1 MAGIYFMAFFGL
13 IHIARGTDPCTS
25 AQLIDEPLR
34 STGYTAQNPSI
45 DQLFCD
51 RQLAPGWYKF
61 NGGLKLATT
70 CQTEY
75 HCNTHLPMW
84 MNGTHPAALGTIVT
98 NTICAIEMDQ
108 GCCSYQSTVNV
119 TNCGTFF
126 AYELEPAPGCHMS
139 YCAGSGTPC
148 LPHQTSATGLAPG
161 CYDKFPQM
169 LSSPHLSNPILTP
182 GSFKFQCDINFDH
195 ARRDVGFDVQF
206 LFDDKPD
213 RNVPPVHITDGV
225 TRHADL
231 NQNLLKGHMGQNVS
245 CAVRTFFLTPPKPG
259 THFNSTYIPSNIYW
273 IGIKTYT
280 NRLVVGENENPKTV
294 SIYSTV
300 PIRCPPQHAKT
311 CNLEIEL
318 DPINNNG
325 QLTLVKDCNVH
336 FTPAMWNP
344 KTNRATTTFHVSA
357 TRDGK
362 ADKDIFLHFNPI
374 YTADAS
380 PIFNKYQVPL
390 MQILTKDKNT
400 STCSCTDDPH
410 CRTLDTTFTKKGSYL
425 DYYLIGEF
433 TMYNSTTRD
442 FQVQVRTWKC
452 NHRVS
457 CNCGVAMK
465 EGNNVVILDMCHT
478 QYGTSFPRIV
488 FPNNSSHRMVVNR
501 DKAGNSWTVSFPSG
515 AQVKVTNS
523 RGVALNVHITAP
535 EVDFSGTEGLCGFFD
550 GNRDNDLTYPTGK
563 IATFPTN
570 RSQNNNFVES
580 WRIPVGDS
588 FFDKTPAIDP
598 KLNRDMYYCKCDQ
611 KVKGQVTCS
620 IDGNTARPAVYGEL
634 NPANG
639 RRRRAASTTLP
650 DDYPADYYF
659 DYGLSFQPQLLANFP
674 SVNGKSR
681 AEAENA
687 CNSAI
692 DNNPTL
698 QQCIAKAGLD
708 FSNEKDICIEDF
720 KYFDN
725 GELVRSA
732 LHTAIYKCIDHVLR
746 NVSLHDTSGNPPAYV
761 TSELCPDYDCNDNGA
776 CANGTCI
783 CNHGFVG
790 DSCEI
795 NSQKAPMLYG
805 VISTSYIGKSVLC
818 DVTDRECVTSYV
830 HGDNIYDN
838 SRLSCKVR
846 VMQFDGHGFVYKGHT
861 FTTGV
866 VYRSMYDVGCRLP
879 TKAFIGGQTVVGFNI
894 SVTNDGHTYSNE
906 ITAVRTDSHCA
917 NCLKSGTSC
926 TVKPGTCLIEG
937 NCRTAGEVNAKNKN
951 QQCDPTH
958 SQTAWANTQPVTPA
972 ESHTVT
978 TPPTAPQGGTY
989 LKRFDIWTFSQSG
1002 CQCAHNHALY
1012 TCACCDVGGCQC
1024 QAPHSN
1030 QCVKCEDTH
1039 ICGHPLAAPSNG
1051 VDGYTIAIS
1060 GCKCRFD
1067 PSQSNCACCRIGIGA
1082 CPCGRTQ
1089 RNQCAACDFMYQC
1102 GNKPWIF
1109 GPPMA

>member
-1 MAGIYFMAFFGL
+1 
-13 IHIARGTDPCTS
+13 
-25 AQLIDEPLR
+25 
-34 STGYTAQNPSI
+34 
-45 DQLFCD
+45 
-51 RQLAPGWYKF
+51 
-61 NGGLKLATT
+61 
-70 CQTEY
+70 
-75 HCNTHLPMW
+75 
-84 MNGTHPAALGTIVT
+84 
-98 NTICAIEMDQ
+98 MDQ
-108 GCCSYQSTVNV
+108 GNELRYI
-119 TNCGTFF
+119 F

-245 CAVRTFFLTPPKPG
+245 
-259 THFNSTYIPSNIYW
+259 
-273 IGIKTYT
+273 
-280 NRLVVGENENPKTV
+280 
-294 SIYSTV
+294 
-300 PIRCPPQHAKT
+300 
-311 CNLEIEL
+311 
-318 DPINNNG
+318 
-325 QLTLVKDCNVH
+325 
-336 FTPAMWNP
+336 
-344 KTNRATTTFHVSA
+344 A

-442 FQVQVRTWKC
+442 FQ
-452 NHRVS
+452 
-457 CNCGVAMK
+457 
-465 EGNNVVILDMCHT
+465 
-478 QYGTSFPRIV
+478 
-488 FPNNSSHRMVVNR
+488 
-501 DKAGNSWTVSFPSG
+501 VSFPSG

-611 KVKGQVTCS
+611 K
-620 IDGNTARPAVYGEL
+620 GEL

-659 DYGLSFQPQLLANFP
+659 DYAFQPQLLANFP

-879 TKAFIGGQTVVGFNI
+879 TKAFIG
-894 SVTNDGHTYSNE
+894 D
-906 ITAVRTDSHCA
+906 
-917 NCLKSGTSC
+917 
-926 TVKPGTCLIEG
+926 
-937 NCRTAGEVNAKNKN
+937 
-951 QQCDPTH
+951 
-958 SQTAWANTQPVTPA
+958 TQPVTPA

-1039 ICGHPLAAPSNG
+1039 ICGH
-1051 VDGYTIAIS
+1051 
-1060 GCKCRFD
+1060 R
-1067 PSQSNCACCRIGIGA
+1067 IGA

>member
-1 MAGIYFMAFFGL
+1 
-13 IHIARGTDPCTS
+13 
-25 AQLIDEPLR
+25 
-34 STGYTAQNPSI
+34 
-45 DQLFCD
+45 
-51 RQLAPGWYKF
+51 
-61 NGGLKLATT
+61 
-70 CQTEY
+70 
-75 HCNTHLPMW
+75 
-84 MNGTHPAALGTIVT
+84 MNGTHPAALGAIVT
-98 NTICAIEMDQ
+98 NNVCAIDMTGLD
-108 GCCSYQSTVNV
+108 CCSLQSTIRVK
-119 TNCGTFF
+119 NCSTFF
-126 AYELEPAPGCHMS
+126 AYELKPAPGCHMS
-139 YCAGSGTPC
+139 YCA
-148 LPHQTSATGLAPG
+148 
-161 CYDKFPQM
+161 DKFPQM
-169 LSSPHLSNPILTP
+169 LTSPHLSNPILTP

-231 NQNLLKGHMGQNVS
+231 DQNLLKGHMGQNVS
-245 CAVRTFFLTPPKPG
+245 
-259 THFNSTYIPSNIYW
+259 
-273 IGIKTYT
+273 
-280 NRLVVGENENPKTV
+280 
-294 SIYSTV
+294 
-300 PIRCPPQHAKT
+300 
-311 CNLEIEL
+311 
-318 DPINNNG
+318 
-325 QLTLVKDCNVH
+325 
-336 FTPAMWNP
+336 
-344 KTNRATTTFHVSA
+344 A

-362 ADKDIFLHFNPI
+362 ADKDKDIFLHFNPI
-374 YTADAS
+374 YTADA
-380 PIFNKYQVPL
+380 PRFFNNYQIPL
-390 MQILTKDKNT
+390 MQILAKDINT
-400 STCSCTDDPH
+400 STCWCTGDPH
-410 CRTLDTTFTKKGSYL
+410 CITLDTTLTKKGSYL

-433 TMYNSTTRD
+433 IMYNSTTRD
-442 FQVQVRTWKC
+442 FQ
-452 NHRVS
+452 
-457 CNCGVAMK
+457 
-465 EGNNVVILDMCHT
+465 
-478 QYGTSFPRIV
+478 
-488 FPNNSSHRMVVNR
+488 
-501 DKAGNSWTVSFPSG
+501 VSFPSG
-515 AQVKVTNS
+515 AQVKVTNYRS
-523 RGVALNVHITAP
+523 VALNVHITAP

-598 KLNRDMYYCKCDQ
+598 KLNRHMNYCKCDQ
-611 KVKGQVTCS
+611 K
-620 IDGNTARPAVYGEL
+620 
-634 NPANG
+634 
-639 RRRRAASTTLP
+639 
-650 DDYPADYYF
+650 
-659 DYGLSFQPQLLANFP
+659 PQLLANFP

-681 AEAENA
+681 AEAEKA

-732 LHTAIYKCIDHVLR
+732 LHTAIYKCTDHVLR
-746 NVSLHDTSGNPPAYV
+746 NVSLHDTSGNPPAYA
-761 TSELCPDYDCNDNGA
+761 TSELCPDYDCNDNGV
-776 CANGTCI
+776 CVNGTCI

-790 DSCEI
+790 D
-795 NSQKAPMLYG
+795 
-805 VISTSYIGKSVLC
+805 STSYIGKSVLC

-838 SRLSCKVR
+838 SRLSCRVR

-879 TKAFIGGQTVVGFNI
+879 TKASIGDN
-894 SVTNDGHTYSNE
+894 
-906 ITAVRTDSHCA
+906 
-917 NCLKSGTSC
+917 
-926 TVKPGTCLIEG
+926 
-937 NCRTAGEVNAKNKN
+937 
-951 QQCDPTH
+951 
-958 SQTAWANTQPVTPA
+958 QPVTTA

-1039 ICGHPLAAPSNG
+1039 ICGH
-1051 VDGYTIAIS
+1051 
-1060 GCKCRFD
+1060 R
-1067 PSQSNCACCRIGIGA
+1067 IGA